1 MAARANVPSRTLKR
15 HFLLLGVLF
24 LVFFLVASHP
34 AWRCF
39 AADPSFA
46 AAAAQKLSDAVKQ
59 DNPGLAVLVAR
70 DGEILF
76 QGGYGLA
83 DLEKKSPITP
93 ETKFRIGS
101 ISKQFTA
108 VAVLQLAEQGKLALD
123 DSLAKYFPDFPGGDK
138 VNLRQLLTHTSG
150 IHSYTDKPQFMG
162 RVQQPI
168 KPAEL
173 IAWFQ
178 DDKPDFAP
186 GQGFHYN
193 NSAYFL
199 LGEIVAKVSGKSL
212 GDHLKATIFDP
223 LEMTSTGIYV
233 NSDAPAGMASSYSLV
248 NERFEPALDW
258 DMSWA
263 GGAGAIYST
272 VGDLYRWNEALFGGR
287 VLSDAALKAATTPVE
302 LPPNVEGMNYG
313 YGLVMLNV
321 KRLSAVGHG
330 GGLNGWSSYLV
341 RLPEQKCTVV
351 VLANALPHPPAHAPS
366 AIAHGLAER
375 LLAAEIQKLPL
386 PTEDKSIDP
395 KSFADYVGRF
405 DYQGAIITVSVDAD
419 AIFSQITGQ
428 PRHQIY
434 PKAKDAFFWKVAEA
448 EVTFLRDEKGQVTAA
463 RHSQNGS
470 TFSAAKIPEDAVK
483 LTAEQVE
490 PFVGQYQ
497 YGERVVLTV
506 SRDGS
511 QMFAQLTG
519 QPKFPIFPKSETEF
533 EWRVVA
539 ASVKFSQADDGK
551 VTKAIHSQNG
561 TTFDA
566 PKIK

>member
-1 MAARANVPSRTLKR
+1 MDSRRNPTR
-15 HFLLLGVLF
+15 RVLF
-24 LVFFLVASHP
+24 LGALFLVASNP

-39 AADPSFA
+39 AADPSFSE
-46 AAAAQKLSDAVKQ
+46 AAAQRLIDAVKG
-59 DNPGLAVLVAR
+59 DTPGLAVLVAR

-83 DLEKKSPITP
+83 DLEKKSPTTP

-101 ISKQFTA
+101 ITKQFTA
-108 VAVLQLAEQGKLALD
+108 VAVLQLAEQGKLSLD

-138 VNLRQLLTHTSG
+138 VNFRHLLTHTSG
-150 IHSYTDKPQFMG
+150 LHSYTDKPEFIG
-162 RVQQPI
+162 RVKQPI
-168 KPAEL
+168 NPAEL

-178 DDKPDFAP
+178 YDKPDFAP
-186 GQGFHYN
+186 GEGFHYN

-199 LGEIVAKVSGKSL
+199 LGEIVAKVSGKSF

-223 LEMTSTGIYV
+223 LEMSNTGIYV
-233 NSDAPAGMASSYSLV
+233 NSDAPSGMASSYSFV
-248 NERFEPALDW
+248 NEKFEPAFDW

-272 VGDLYRWNEALFGGR
+272 VGDLYRWNEALYGGR
-287 VLSDAALKAATTPVE
+287 VLSDASLKAATTPVE
-302 LPPNVEGMNYG
+302 LPPNVDGMNYG
-313 YGLVMLNV
+313 YGLMMLNV
-321 KRLSAVGHG
+321 KRLPAVGHG

-351 VLANALPHPPAHAPS
+351 VLANALPHPPAHSPS

-375 LLAAEIQKLPL
+375 LLTDEIEKIP
-386 PTEDKSIDP
+386 PATEDKSIDP

-405 DYQGAIITVSVDAD
+405 DYQGAIMTVSVEGD

-428 PRHQIY
+428 PQHRIY
-434 PKAKDAFFWKVAEA
+434 PKAKDAFFGKVAHA
-448 EVTFLRDEKGQVTAA
+448 EVMFLRDQKGQVTAA

-470 TFSAAKIPEDAVK
+470 TFRAAKIPDDAVK
-483 LTAEQVE
+483 LTAEQVA

-497 YGERVVLTV
+497 YGELAILTV

-511 QMFAQLTG
+511 QLFAQLTG
-519 QPKFPIFPKSETEF
+519 QPRFPIFPKSETEF

-539 ASVKFSQADDGK
+539 ASVKFSKDDDGK
-551 VTKAIHSQNG
+551 VTKAIHTQNG
-561 TTFDA
+561 NTSEA
-566 PKIK
+566 PKVK